1 MVGFKRQPFNSI
13 GGLIRLIRTVRHRC
27 FAALTAVVLLLWR
40 TDQHDNIRQI
50 LFPVAVPLDLGIPPI
65 GSRPS
70 LGRLIGST
78 LFYHWR
84 PSIAF
89 NRKCYTEQRGA
100 AVDPVRSCHATL
112 RLRSQKRERC
122 SNTRLAACNPLSS
135 DQNRSI
141 ESFLTSFSASP
152 SIFFSPQPC
161 GYRLTLRQRQKKKIQ
176 TFLFDLIYSTV
187 GS

>member
-13 GGLIRLIRTVRHRC
+13 RGLIRLIRTVRHRC
-27 FAALTAVVLLLWR
+27 FAGLTAVVLLLWR
-40 TDQHDNIRQI
+40 TDQHDNICQI
-50 LFPVAVPLDLGIPPI
+50 LFPVAVPLDLGSSPI

-89 NRKCYTEQRGA
+89 NRKCYTEQQRGA
-100 AVDPVRSCHATL
+100 AVDPVRFCHATL
-112 RLRSQKRERC
+112 RLCSQKRERC

-141 ESFLTSFSASP
+141 ESFLTSFAASP
-152 SIFFSPQPC
+152 PIFFHLSPAA
-161 GYRLTLRQRQKKKIQ
+161 I
-176 TFLFDLIYSTV
+176 D
-187 GS
+187 